1 MKKISILDSG
11 FFIWF
16 DKKKKKEYYIT
27 PIAKYDVDCIDDEDL
42 EICKIVYNPNSSN
55 NECNNKIEIE
65 EDEDGFIPI
74 PYVNPYEESIG
85 SFLIKFLNADFT
97 NSEKAYSTFFCFY
110 GLEIMREYKIKDK
123 VIPENKIEFKNKSAF
138 KKYFDEVFSIISP
151 SLIKLQKKFKDF
163 VDYVYCLNKYKNNS
177 DNPNENLLMLKLTNN
192 MEKYSKNVIPT
203 FKMNLGDEGEYD
215 LPVNFLPFFDE
226 STSNLN
232 NKRTF
237 FSEDISSICYLV
249 LNILANNNF
258 KIKICKHCGRY
269 FVPMRK
275 SAEIYCELDPIDP
288 NGKKCIEF
296 GARIAYANNI
306 KDNEA
311 LLIYRR
317 TYQKRMMEISRN
329 TDLVAKEKDR
339 EKFVKWRK
347 KAQDKIKLFKKGE
360 LTEQELHKW
369 MEENT

>member
-1 MKKISILDSG
+1 MKKISILDRG

-27 PIAKYDVDCIDDEDL
+27 PIAKYDIDCINKED
-42 EICKIVYNPNSSN
+42 ICKIIYNSNSSN
-55 NECNNKIEIE
+55 NKCEKNKVKENDNE
-65 EDEDGFIPI
+65 VKSI
-74 PYVNPYEESIG
+74 PYVNSYEESIG

-110 GLEIMREYKIKDK
+110 GLEIMKEYKIKDK

-138 KKYFDEVFSIISP
+138 KKYFDEVFSITSP
-151 SLIKLQKKFKDF
+151 SLVKLQKRFKEY
-163 VDYVYCLNKYKNNS
+163 VDCVYCLNDHKN
-177 DNPNENLLMLKLTNN
+177 DDGNPNENLFMLKLTNT

-203 FKMNLGDEGEYD
+203 FKMNFEDKGEYD
-215 LPVNFLPFFDE
+215 IPYKFLPFFDGD
-226 STSNLN
+226 TLN
-232 NKRTF
+232 FNNDKTF
-237 FSEDISSICYLV
+237 YSEDISSICYLV
-249 LNILANNNF
+249 LNVLVNNNL

-275 SAEIYCELDPIDP
+275 SAEIYCELDPIDS

-317 TYQKRMMEISRN
+317 TYQKKTMEISRN
-329 TDLVAKEKDR
+329 PDSVAKEK
-339 EKFVKWRK
+339 EKKKFIKWRK
-347 KAQDKIKLFKKGE
+347 EAQEKIKEFKAGK
-360 LTEQELHKW
+360 LTEDGLYNW
-369 MEENT
+369 MVKSKGK